1 MKKDRIILIDIAKA
15 ITIFLVIWGH
25 VSTGSALE
33 KFLYS
38 FHMPLFFVISGMF
51 VPAMG
56 GARFDEY
63 RKYVHKQLGSI
74 MFIYFIWAFIYSPFS
89 FKNIL
94 YILYGTRE
102 TLLISGSLSSLWFLP
117 VLFVAKNLCKILLS
131 ILPTHN
137 KNRIVLLQLLSILIC
152 YAACHI
158 PHYERYGLPLAID
171 VSCVA
176 LSFMLIGCFIKE
188 FCIMQISNIKPC
200 WRILVS
206 ILCICILI
214 GSYNC
219 NQYVLMANAQWGRIW
234 LMYINALVGCMGILL
249 LSSALATLPSRIVR
263 YLIICGQMSLGIML
277 VHKPFCE
284 FAKSHS
290 SLINL
295 SCENFYFSLVVSI
308 LIFMISIM
316 IVKLIQ
322 KDMPFLLSYQKHEL
336 HNEN

>member
-1 MKKDRIILIDIAKA
+1 MHKHFVRLHPYSMGLEYYLKQVFYLI
-15 ITIFLVIWGH
+15 F
-25 VSTGSALE
+25 
-33 KFLYS
+33 YRS
-38 FHMPLFFVISGMF
+38 F
-51 VPAMG
+51 
-56 GARFDEY
+56 
-63 RKYVHKQLGSI
+63 Q
-74 MFIYFIWAFIYSPFS
+74 
-89 FKNIL
+89 
-94 YILYGTRE
+94 
-102 TLLISGSLSSLWFLP
+102 
-117 VLFVAKNLCKILLS
+117 
-131 ILPTHN
+131 
-137 KNRIVLLQLLSILIC
+137 
-152 YAACHI
+152 
-158 PHYERYGLPLAID
+158 
-171 VSCVA
+171 
-176 LSFMLIGCFIKE
+176 E

-316 IVKLIQ
+316 IKR
-322 KDMPFLLSYQKHEL
+322 KKK
-336 HNEN
+336 